1 MMPTDTMTSRHHDPT
16 RAARELALV
25 LAAGALAGLL
35 SNAVSP
41 RSIPLLGE
49 WTKSYGVPSA
59 GGMHAP
65 TYGNVEI
72 GLAEAARLFDEG
84 VLFLD
89 ARPAEEYAAGHIPGA
104 ASFPEDEA
112 DERIEEALLLC
123 GEAGMTVVYCAGI
136 DCDEAHL
143 VARRLREAGVDA
155 VRVFAGGL
163 NEWRAAGRGSASGG
177 AL

>member
-1 MMPTDTMTSRHHDPT
+1 MMAAETMRARHHDPP

-41 RSIPLLGE
+41 RGIPLLGD
-49 WTKSYGVPSA
+49 WTKPYGVRSA
-59 GGMHAP
+59 GGVHAP

-72 GLAEAARLFDEG
+72 GLAEAARLLDEG
-84 VLFLD
+84 ALFLD

-123 GEAGMTVVYCAGI
+123 GEAESTVVYCAGI

-163 NEWRAAGRGSASGG
+163 REWRAAGRATAAEG
-177 AL
+177 AP